1 MNWTLFVV
9 CYSFVILFFVALFW
23 PWDKEKKKPT
33 ESAKIQKL
41 QTIIDNLRLENE
53 ELMEFVP
60 LNLKVKG

>member
-9 CYSFVILFFVALFW
+9 CYSIAACFFIALFW
-23 PWDKEKKKPT
+23 PYKDKKAKPT
-33 ESAKIQKL
+33 ESEKVRKL

-60 LNLKVKG
+60 MNLKVRS